1 MFNLA
6 RFSLKKNLRRFSTGV
21 NRRIEDEG
29 DWFYSSEWWRSGSSN
44 GNNVFRGISDKGNGV
59 VTVLAHPSSKPDKR
73 YWARTENWL
82 EQRYAEIHPGHKAN
96 GKFRISGYQW
106 RTLHF
111 NDDTRQST
119 VKVMTAYREEEPDV
133 VCLMQQPHCLA
144 VPYVKS
150 MISAGLTTMSS
161 CDYDLKNAILGKKKM
176 NVLCIGHGGGSI
188 PLFLA
193 SKIRGAVVDIVEIDP
208 VVISASVKA
217 MGFPSFSIMTPSGK
231 RASPKP
237 SLTDEI
243 LWKGI
248 HERLLLYESDAEKF
262 ILESTN
268 QYDIVFIDAYDGDDI
283 FPQKLWDPHSPFI
296 KALGSRLHPD
306 HGTVVVNLHS
316 DVDLNIDAF
325 NSFDLHVLP
334 KGKYVSRVCRAYKD
348 ALLENRN
355 SYNGFAYTISVPW
368 VCNTSLVVCRG
379 LSKSDGMADWY
390 TVFNA
395 LMSDS
400 FEAEKLVDLPFSCL
414 QYIKRGFTP
423 VD

>member
-1 MFNLA
+1 M
-6 RFSLKKNLRRFSTGV
+6 
-21 NRRIEDEG
+21 
-29 DWFYSSEWWRSGSSN
+29 WH
-44 GNNVFRGISDKGNGV
+44 V
-59 VTVLAHPSSKPDKR
+59 V
-73 YWARTENWL
+73 
-82 EQRYAEIHPGHKAN
+82 
-96 GKFRISGYQW
+96 KFIVHEA
-106 RTLHF
+106 LL
-111 NDDTRQST
+111 DM
-119 VKVMTAYREEEPDV
+119 K
-133 VCLMQQPHCLA
+133 
-144 VPYVKS
+144 
-150 MISAGLTTMSS
+150 
-161 CDYDLKNAILGKKKM
+161 
-176 NVLCIGHGGGSI
+176 LC
-188 PLFLA
+188 FL
-193 SKIRGAVVDIVEIDP
+193 SGAVVDIVEIDP

-325 NSFDLHVLP
+325 NPFDLHVLP

-355 SYNGFAYTISVPW
+355 SHNGFAYTISVPW